1 MNRVIVENQC
11 LTELKQVSSDKL
23 EEVLSFLRD
32 LNQNTHFAQNNQNTS
47 SDSVDALKMLLDMS
61 QPTDFTDLASVGC
74 ISKASYTF
82 ISDLF
87 MKSCKIANVAVVAA

>member
-1 MNRVIVENQC
+1 MWRETMNRVIVENQC

-61 QPTDFTDLASVGC
+61 QPMNFTDLAENFD
-74 ISKASYTF
+74 KYTGNRQAGF
-82 ISDLF
+82 RAL
-87 MKSCKIANVAVVAA
+87 MLETV

>member
-11 LTELKQVSSDKL
+11 LTELKQADKL
-23 EEVLSFLRD
+23 EEVLNFLRD

-61 QPTDFTDLASVGC
+61 QPTDFTDLAENFD
-74 ISKASYTF
+74 KYTGKV
-82 ISDLF
+82 IE
-87 MKSCKIANVAVVAA
+87 

>member
-32 LNQNTHFAQNNQNTS
+32 LNQNTNFAQNNQNTS
-47 SDSVDALKMLLDMS
+47 KCRVYKQSVIHLCG
-61 QPTDFTDLASVGC
+61 F
-74 ISKASYTF
+74 
-82 ISDLF
+82 
-87 MKSCKIANVAVVAA
+87 

>member
-23 EEVLSFLRD
+23 EEVLNFLRD

-61 QPTDFTDLASVGC
+61 QPTDFTDLAENFDKYT
-74 ISKASYTF
+74 SKV
-82 ISDLF
+82 IE
-87 MKSCKIANVAVVAA
+87 

>member
-47 SDSVDALKMLLDMS
+47 SDSVDALKILLDMS
-61 QPTDFTDLASVGC
+61 QPMNFTDLAENFD
-74 ISKASYTF
+74 KYTGNRQAGF
-82 ISDLF
+82 WAL
-87 MKSCKIANVAVVAA
+87 MLETV

>member
-32 LNQNTHFAQNNQNTS
+32 LNQNAHFAQNNQNTS

-61 QPTDFTDLASVGC
+61 QPTDFTDLAENFD
-74 ISKASYTF
+74 KYTSNRQAGF
-82 ISDLF
+82 QALILET
-87 MKSCKIANVAVVAA
+87 V

>member
-1 MNRVIVENQC
+1 MWRETMNRVIVENQC

-61 QPTDFTDLASVGC
+61 QPTDFTDLAENFD
-74 ISKASYTF
+74 KYTGKV
-82 ISDLF
+82 IE
-87 MKSCKIANVAVVAA
+87 